1 MGNGFFAPTIQMT
14 WETTVMRTVRITIL
28 MGLLCISAQSLYA
41 QKCTEPATLVP
52 CPGTLE
58 PKIIIHEFTRQN
70 GTMETTEFVEFLF
83 LEDMTPAELNDFA
96 FGDSDSF
103 RNYKQGIYKF
113 QNTEQLI
120 YDKGITVFY
129 KGTLLV
135 VAGPTNPNGIV
146 HDTSYHPKEGD
157 WNISFLI
164 NEPTYIQRLSGVA
177 GDVTQ
182 KVVFWIDDT
191 TADGYGDS
199 TVSDVGFGLSW
210 GGGSPGLLDA
220 SASVVGINT
229 PGSGKSMQLISC
241 WPNRCDMNAWCDAQ
255 PATPGQPNYIPPD
268 TNTDQSCINAIWTG
282 PLLVDLD
289 YLRAS
294 APEIGGGVLV
304 EWATAAEFSN
314 AGFLVYRA
322 REAAP
327 GVYIPYARLTDQM
340 IPARGDEMSG
350 ATYYFVDSDP
360 VAAGEVRAYFLEDI
374 DLAGAVTRHGPAIV
388 QAPLAPPE
396 PTPAVNA
403 SPTPTVTPV
412 APASAEPS
420 FTVDSDG
427 DRYSDAYEVL
437 VGTNP
442 QDASSKPSLGD
453 VNGDGKADVA
463 DAIALYRMV
472 QAAEV
477 LSAEQAARA
486 DVNRDGVVSI
496 QDAVILYRWAVG
508 EPGFELLPH
517 QP

>member
-1 MGNGFFAPTIQMT
+1 MKTIR
-14 WETTVMRTVRITIL
+14 VTIM
-28 MGLLCISAQSLYA
+28 MGLLCISAQMLYA
-41 QKCTEPATLVP
+41 QKCTEPTNLVP
-52 CPGTLE
+52 CAGSLQ
-58 PKIIIHEFTRQN
+58 PKIMIHEFTRQN
-70 GTMETTEFVEFLF
+70 GNLETEEFVEFLF
-83 LEDMTPAELNDFA
+83 LEDMTPAELNNYA

-103 RNYKQGIYKF
+103 RNNKLGIYKF

-157 WNISFLI
+157 WNMSFI
-164 NEPTYIQRLSGVA
+164 ITNPTYITRLSSVA

-191 TADGYGDS
+191 TKPGYS
-199 TVSDVGFGLSW
+199 NTTISDYGFGLSW
-210 GGGSPGLLDA
+210 GGGTPGTLDA
-220 SASVVGINT
+220 SAAVVGIGT

-241 WPNRCDMNAWCDAQ
+241 WPNRCDPKAWCDAQ
-255 PATPGQPNYIPPD
+255 PATPGDANYISPD
-268 TNTDQSCINAIWTG
+268 TNTDYSCLNSIWTG

-327 GVYIPYARLTDQM
+327 GVYVPHARLTEQL

-360 VAAGEVRAYFLEDI
+360 VATGEVRAYFLEDI
-374 DLAGAVTRHGPAIV
+374 DLAGVVTRHGPAIV
-388 QAPLAPPE
+388 QAPERMAPP
-396 PTPAVNA
+396 PPAPIA

-412 APASAEPS
+412 SPASPEPS
-420 FTVDSDG
+420 FFVDSDG

-442 QDASSKPSLGD
+442 QDANSKPSLGD

-472 QAAEV
+472 QAGEA

-486 DVNRDGVVSI
+486 DVNRDGVVNL
-496 QDAVILYRWAVG
+496 QDAIILYRWATG
-508 EPGFELLPH
+508 DPGFALLPH